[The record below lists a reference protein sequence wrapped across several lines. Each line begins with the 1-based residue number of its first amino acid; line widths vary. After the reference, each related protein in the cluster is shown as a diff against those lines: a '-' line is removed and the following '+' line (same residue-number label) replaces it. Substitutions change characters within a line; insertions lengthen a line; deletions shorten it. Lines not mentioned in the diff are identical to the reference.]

1 MQLTSYFLRLSK
13 KLMDITRPVLDDKLF
28 SMEIYLKT
36 ASSFH
41 KVIHE
46 VIFK

>member
-1 MQLTSYFLRLSK
+1 MELTSYFLRLSK
-13 KLMDITRPVLDDKLF
+13 KLMGITGPVLDDKLF
-28 SMEIYLKT
+28 HMEIYLKT
-36 ASSFH
+36 ASIFC

>member
-1 MQLTSYFLRLSK
+1 MELTSYFLRLSK

-28 SMEIYLKT
+28 SMEICLKT
-36 ASSFH
+36 ASIFC